1 MSIVATA
8 ISRRVTVAMATLA
21 VALFGSLSLER
32 LGLNLLPELAYPT
45 LTVRTD
51 FEGAAPAEVEEQ
63 ITRRLEER
71 VGVINGLRRMHSIS
85 AAERSDLV
93 LEFAWGT
100 DMNGAAVEVREKL
113 DLAQLPLD
121 VERPSILRLN
131 PNLDPIVR
139 AAIVL
144 RRHSGEE
151 AAALQDEDAAA
162 LQDEEAAALQELRRF
177 AEDVVK
183 KRLDPVLGVAAV
195 LVSGGY
201 EDEISVHVDQD
212 RLAQLGLSVQ
222 ALGQRLQ
229 AANINLSGG
238 RLTDRGQEY
247 LVRTLNEFG
256 SVADIGETIVY
267 QEAGRVLRLEEVAEV
282 REGHKERD
290 SVMRVQG
297 LEAIEIAM
305 YKEGDANTVT
315 VAAAIS
321 ERLDAIARDLP
332 EAYELVVIHN
342 QADFITAAIDEV
354 RSAAVVGA
362 FFAVLVLY
370 LFLKDVRSTL
380 IVTATIPASVLGTF
394 VLMDAFDITL
404 NIMSLG
410 GIALAVGMLMDNA
423 IVVLENIARYRESD
437 ARLSLPAAAGRGAS
451 EVAGAVLASTLTT
464 IAVFLPLAFVEGVAG
479 QLFRDQALTVTF
491 ALVAS
496 LLLAFTL
503 IPMLA
508 AIGAGTGAANERS
521 SPAPAVQAS
530 TASGPLGWRRLA
542 AAPLRGAIRATVLLL
557 ERLGAGLA
565 LALRPIH
572 WGFDAAYAR
581 AYRGYV
587 ALLNAALRF
596 RAATLLAAA
605 ASLAGS
611 AALLPA
617 LPVELIPPLSQGEFR
632 ADLELAPGTR
642 LEATDQVLAEAQ
654 AQLLDYPVVERTY
667 SVAGTGGKLDATA
680 TRGGEQ
686 VGELNV
692 VLMEGIAPADE
703 TLVMALARDALAAVP
718 GVQFKVDKPQ
728 PFTFATPLEVEVSG
742 NDLASIERVAAEL
755 AAAMAASPAFS
766 DVESTIRPGYPELQI
781 VFDQERTAAAG
792 LLVPE
797 VAARVVRKIR
807 GDVPTKFTWRD
818 KRVDIRVRLA
828 ETARNSKADVEN
840 LLVDAG
846 SRQVRLASLATVQLA
861 AGPADI
867 QRIGQ
872 KRVALVSAHVEHGD
886 LALAGTQ
893 ARALLDAIPHPQN
906 VSSRVGGQAEEM
918 EASFE
923 SLRLALLLALVLVY
937 LVMASLFESLL
948 HPFVIMFTVPLAAVG
963 AVLAILATGISI
975 SVVVFIGAILLVG
988 IVVNNAIVL
997 VDRVNRLR
1005 LRGMPRRAAVVAGAQ
1020 QRFRPIV
1027 MTTATTVLG
1036 LLPMAVG
1043 LGEAAELRAPMAITV
1058 IGGLLVATLLTLV
1071 VIPVVY
1077 DLVDRKAIHGD
1088 VFDGAPPAGGSAEA
1102 PAREGA
1108 A

>member
-1 MSIVATA
+1 MSVVATA
-8 ISRRVTVAMATLA
+8 IARRVTVAMATLA
-21 VALFGSLSLER
+21 VALFGSLSLDR

-100 DMNGAAVEVREKL
+100 DMNNAAVEVREKL

-121 VERPSILRLN
+121 IERPSILRLN

-144 RRHSGEE
+144 QREPVTAVEGEE
-151 AAALQDEDAAA
+151 DTAALQT
-162 LQDEEAAALQELRRF
+162 LRRY

-201 EDEISVHVDQD
+201 EDEISVHVDQH

-229 AANINLSGG
+229 AANVNLSGG

-247 LVRTLNEFG
+247 LVRTLNEFDT
-256 SVADIGETIVY
+256 VADIRETIIH
-267 QEAGRVLRLEEVAEV
+267 QEANRVLRLKDVAEV
-282 REGHKERD
+282 EESHKERD
-290 SVMRVQG
+290 AVMRVQG
-297 LEAIEIAM
+297 FEAIEIAM
-305 YKEGDANTVT
+305 SKEGDANTVR
-315 VAAAIS
+315 VAAAIA
-321 ERLDAIARDLP
+321 ERLEDIAEELP
-332 EAYELVVIHN
+332 EDYQLVTIYN
-342 QADFITAAIDEV
+342 QADFITAAIEEV
-354 RSAAVVGA
+354 QSAAIIGA
-362 FFAVLVLY
+362 LFAVLVLY

-437 ARLSLPAAAGRGAS
+437 TKLPLATAAGHGAS
-451 EVAGAVLASTLTT
+451 EVGGAVLASTLTT

-491 ALVAS
+491 ALLAS

-508 AIGAGTGAANERS
+508 AIGTGQTA
-521 SPAPAVQAS
+521 QAS
-530 TASGPLGWRRLA
+530 PPTPPPRGWRNMATAPLRLAVRGVLVLLRQVGKWLA
-542 AAPLRGAIRATVLLL
+542 AALTPV
-557 ERLGAGLA
+557 
-565 LALRPIH
+565 H
-572 WGFDAAYAR
+572 WGFDWAYGR
-581 AYRGYV
+581 TYRGYV
-587 ALLNAALRF
+587 ALLDAALRF
-596 RAATLLAAA
+596 RSVTLLVAV
-605 ASLAGS
+605 LALGGS
-611 AALLPA
+611 AALIPG

-632 ADLELAPGTR
+632 VDLELEPGTR
-642 LEATDQVLAEAQ
+642 LEATDEVLAEVQ
-654 AQLLDYPVVERTY
+654 RQLLDYGIVARTY

-680 TRGGEQ
+680 TGGGEQ

-692 VLMEGIAPADE
+692 VLQPDLAPGDE
-703 TLVMALARDALAAVP
+703 DLLMSLARQTLAAVP
-718 GVQFKVDKPQ
+718 GAQFQVAKPQ
-728 PFTFATPLEVEVSG
+728 PFTFATPLEVQVAG
-742 NDLASIERVAAEL
+742 NDLAGIERVAEQL
-755 AAAMAASPAFS
+755 AAAMAASASFS
-766 DVESTIRPGYPELQI
+766 DVESSIRPGYPELQI
-781 VFDQERTAAAG
+781 AFDQERTAAAG
-792 LLVPE
+792 LLVPD
-797 VAARVVRKIR
+797 VANRVVRKIR

-828 ETARNSKADVEN
+828 EAARNSKADVEN

-846 SRQVRLASLATVQLA
+846 NRQVRLGSLATVQVA

-872 KRVALVSAHVEHGD
+872 KRVALVSAQVAHGD
-886 LALAGTQ
+886 LALAGQEVQTM
-893 ARALLDAIPHPQN
+893 LEAIPHPPSI
-906 VSSRVGGQAEEM
+906 SSRVGGQAEEM
-918 EASFE
+918 AASFN

-963 AVLAILATGISI
+963 AVLAILLAGISI

-1005 LRGMPRRAAVVAGAQ
+1005 LRGMSRRAAVVAGAQ

-1036 LLPMAVG
+1036 LLPMAIG
-1043 LGEAAELRAPMAITV
+1043 LGEAAELRSPMAITV

-1088 VFDGAPPAGGSAEA
+1088 VFDEAAAAPQAAT
-1102 PAREGA
+1102 EGA

>member
-21 VALFGSLSLER
+21 VALFGSLSLDR

-144 RRHSGEE
+144 RSQAG
-151 AAALQDEDAAA
+151 
-162 LQDEEAAALQELRRF
+162 EEAAALQELRRF

-256 SVADIGETIVY
+256 SVADIGETIIY
-267 QEAGRVLRLEEVAEV
+267 QEAGRVLRLKEVAEV

-521 SPAPAVQAS
+521 PSAPALQ
-530 TASGPLGWRRLA
+530 ASGPLGWRRLA
-542 AAPLRGAIRATVLLL
+542 AAPLRGAIRVTVLLL

-692 VLMEGIAPADE
+692 VLMEGIAPTDE
-703 TLVMALARDALAAVP
+703 NLVMALARDALAAVP

-742 NDLASIERVAAEL
+742 NHLASIERVAEQL

-807 GDVPTKFTWRD
+807 GDVPTRFTWRD

-846 SRQVRLASLATVQLA
+846 GRQVRLASLATVQLA

-1088 VFDGAPPAGGSAEA
+1088 VFDGAPPAGGPAEA
-1102 PAREGA
+1102 PGREGA